1 MELGNQANNH
11 LEARLG
17 APLADK
23 RADPLEAR
31 LIDGL
36 EDELGDWLDDSS
48 PGGLG
53 AGPEPPEPPLNPASG
68 EPDLLDPASPDT
80 QARLEQI
87 QRLWRKA
94 CQEQRHSLRTEARPG
109 TRACCALA
117 KRGGRPTARWWRSA
131 GRSPGNRAWP

>member
-1 MELGNQANNH
+1 MELGNQENNH

-53 AGPEPPEPPLNPASG
+53 AGPEPPEPPPHGPPPPPASFNKLSPKARG
-68 EPDLLDPASPDT
+68 PLRSFMEPL
-80 QARLEQI
+80 
-87 QRLWRKA
+87 
-94 CQEQRHSLRTEARPG
+94 
-109 TRACCALA
+109 
-117 KRGGRPTARWWRSA
+117 
-131 GRSPGNRAWP
+131 